1 MSKVASHPEKYP
13 TRVGIITTCIGC
25 KNCASAYNT
34 LVSKKMLDLE
44 KLSVKP
50 TEKELDMNIPTRVG
64 TMKLGDYTPLT
75 KETVSRWK
83 TFPSSKGKEPA
94 TEEEEVIETEEEEKP
109 VLPWSTTRQE
119 PSLPW
124 MTSSL
129 SSETKTSPLAQ
140 TWSSQSSY
148 DGKSSIPTL
157 RRSSSNKEKV
167 LRRVVDTA
175 TGRKYF
181 IGEQEV
187 PREVF
192 MAEI

>member
-13 TRVGIITTCIGC
+13 TRVGIVTTCIGC
-25 KNCASAYNT
+25 KKCASAYNT
-34 LVSKKMLDLE
+34 LVSKRMLDLE
-44 KLSVKP
+44 KLTVKP
-50 TEKELDMNIPTRVG
+50 IEEELDMNIPTRVG

-83 TFPSSKGKEPA
+83 SLPSSKGKEPA
-94 TEEEEVIETEEEEKP
+94 AEEEEIVETQAEEKP
-109 VLPWSTTRQE
+109 ALPWSTPQQE
-119 PSLPW
+119 VSPQW
-124 MTSSL
+124 MTNSL

-157 RRSSSNKEKV
+157 RRSSSSKEKI